1 MSASRVVDAVERIKR
16 WMLAHDAP
24 LLVENLA
31 DGASADVLDAAE
43 ARFGY
48 RMPADLRALWSH
60 HHGQRDELN
69 GFIEFRD
76 LLDVELALTE
86 RERVD
91 AAHSW
96 MEDADGDFAAAG
108 LTDEERREKRWIP
121 FASRDSDLLVLHAT
135 SGRVFVCEKDVP
147 PLRLVAPSLTEWFEA
162 YARRVEADDYA
173 VEEGFGDYFL
183 AQRDRAAEAAELE
196 WERKRAEQERYRRET
211 PLLEQLREALRDTK
225 DQRAREVMED
235 LSKTPDLAEA
245 VALLFTST
253 DARFIATALQY
264 ILRTVPLDAA
274 QWRVVEDGGRALG
287 NEAIVGI
294 ARERAAT
301 APQAAKKPFW
311 KLW

>member
-1 MSASRVVDAVERIKR
+1 MSASRVVAAVERIKR

-48 RMPADLRALWSH
+48 RFPADLRELWSH
-60 HHGQRDELN
+60 HHGQREEQN

-76 LLDVELALTE
+76 LLDVERSLGD
-86 RERVD
+86 REWPDV
-91 AAHSW
+91 AHSM
-96 MEDADGDFAAAG
+96 MEEVGDEFDAAG
-108 LTDEERREKRWIP
+108 LSMEERQQKRWIP

-135 SGRVFVCEKDVP
+135 SGRVFVCEKDSP
-147 PLRLVAPSLTEWFEA
+147 PIRLIAPSLTEWFEA

-173 VEEGFGDYFL
+173 LEEGFGDYFL

-211 PLLEQLREALRDTK
+211 PLLEQLRDALRDNK

-235 LSKTPDLAEA
+235 VSKTPDLAEA
-245 VALLFTST
+245 VAVLFTST
-253 DARFIATALQY
+253 DAKFIATALQY

-274 QWRVVEDGGRALG
+274 QWRVVDEGGRALG

-294 ARERAAT
+294 AKERAAT